1 MPTEQFIDT
10 AHEALHMN
18 DDDISHLRMMVS
30 IELLLAEAGITDEQ
44 IALAYASRLRSEI
57 GNAVADLNGLLD

>member
-1 MPTEQFIDT
+1 MPTERFIDT

-18 DDDISHLRMMVS
+18 DDDISHLRMLVS

-44 IALAYASRLRSEI
+44 IALAYANRLRSEI
-57 GNAVADLNGLLD
+57 GNAAADLNGLLD